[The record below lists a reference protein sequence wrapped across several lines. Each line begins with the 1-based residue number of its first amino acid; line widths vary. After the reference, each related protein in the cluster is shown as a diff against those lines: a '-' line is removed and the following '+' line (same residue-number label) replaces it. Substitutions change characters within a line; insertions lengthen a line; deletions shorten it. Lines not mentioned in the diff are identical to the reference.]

1 MNTRRITIAAL
12 SLLVLV
18 QSATFAQKKGVTSVS
33 ASVNANQG
41 ALLLDNNSQTA
52 WELEGKDL
60 QNNQFLVFT
69 LLNPG
74 DVKEIQLEA
83 KGISKEEIQKSVSI
97 FITYDPMNL
106 GEAVKYNI
114 QGNQKFF
121 LTFPPKYGAH
131 VQVTIKGNTLK
142 KPVAISEIAFVYAEN
157 ASKKQVIETAQ
168 PWMNATLPV
177 GERVELLLVAMT
189 PSDKMELIREGWGIP
204 GIPHLGIPDIKKVE
218 AVHGFSYGSGATIF
232 PQAIGMGATWNKRLV
247 ENVAKTIGDET
258 LSAGAIQA
266 WSPVLDVAQDARW
279 GRCEET
285 FGEDPILVSQIGG
298 AWIKGYQSLGL
309 MTTPKHFAI
318 HGAPLGGRDSHD
330 IGLSEREIR
339 EVHLVPFRHVIR
351 EYNCQSIMMAYS
363 DYLGVPIAKS
373 QELLKGILRE
383 EWGFNGFIVSDCGA
397 IGNLTARKHYTAVDY
412 IDAANQALAAGIAT
426 NCGDVYNNKEVI
438 AAANR
443 GELDMENLDN
453 ACRTMLSTMFR
464 KGLFENNPSKS
475 LDWNKKYT
483 GWQSPEHKEMAR
495 ESARQSIV
503 LLKNKADILPLS
515 KTVKAIAVIGP
526 GADDLQLGDY
536 TGKQAKEQLKS
547 VLTGIKEAV
556 SSQTKV
562 TYEKGCDFFY
572 TENTQIEKAVKA
584 AQQADIAVL
593 VLGDCSNSESSENM
607 KKTSG
612 ENHDFATLVLP
623 GDQQRLLEAVCA
635 TGKPIILI
643 LQAGRPYNLSYA
655 AEHCQGIL
663 VNWLP
668 GQEGGY
674 ATADVLFGEYNPAGR
689 LPMTFPRHVG
699 QVPDYYNFKTSGRRY
714 EYSDMEYYPLFPFG
728 YGLSYTKF
736 KYANLQNRVNED
748 GTLTVQAEVTNTGN
762 KAGDEVVQLYVTDMY
777 ASAKT
782 RVMELKDFERITL
795 APGETKKVSFT
806 LTPYQL
812 SLLNDQMDRVVEPG
826 EFRINV
832 GGKSPS
838 YRAGDR
844 IKDSVTYGSESEGI
858 TGKAEYPKAYAAD
871 FTLTYSG
878 IEENLIYNKKRA
890 VVKVKNTG
898 NIMDTGKA
906 QLFVNGAQTG
916 EVHHYELN
924 AGEEKTIT
932 FDLDKNEII
941 NELTFTI
948 KYKSITIKP

>member
-1 MNTRRITIAAL
+1 
-12 SLLVLV
+12 
-18 QSATFAQKKGVTSVS
+18 
-33 ASVNANQG
+33 
-41 ALLLDNNSQTA
+41 
-52 WELEGKDL
+52 
-60 QNNQFLVFT
+60 
-69 LLNPG
+69 
-74 DVKEIQLEA
+74 
-83 KGISKEEIQKSVSI
+83 
-97 FITYDPMNL
+97 
-106 GEAVKYNI
+106 
-114 QGNQKFF
+114 
-121 LTFPPKYGAH
+121 
-131 VQVTIKGNTLK
+131 
-142 KPVAISEIAFVYAEN
+142 
-157 ASKKQVIETAQ
+157 
-168 PWMNATLPV
+168 
-177 GERVELLLVAMT
+177 
-189 PSDKMELIREGWGIP
+189 
-204 GIPHLGIPDIKKVE
+204 
-218 AVHGFSYGSGATIF
+218 
-232 PQAIGMGATWNKRLV
+232 
-247 ENVAKTIGDET
+247 
-258 LSAGAIQA
+258 
-266 WSPVLDVAQDARW
+266 
-279 GRCEET
+279 
-285 FGEDPILVSQIGG
+285 
-298 AWIKGYQSLGL
+298 
-309 MTTPKHFAI
+309 
-318 HGAPLGGRDSHD
+318 
-330 IGLSEREIR
+330 
-339 EVHLVPFRHVIR
+339 
-351 EYNCQSIMMAYS
+351 
-363 DYLGVPIAKS
+363 
-373 QELLKGILRE
+373 
-383 EWGFNGFIVSDCGA
+383 
-397 IGNLTARKHYTAVDY
+397 
-412 IDAANQALAAGIAT
+412 
-426 NCGDVYNNKEVI
+426 
-438 AAANR
+438 
-443 GELDMENLDN
+443 
-453 ACRTMLSTMFR
+453 
-464 KGLFENNPSKS
+464 
-475 LDWNKKYT
+475 
-483 GWQSPEHKEMAR
+483 
-495 ESARQSIV
+495 
-503 LLKNKADILPLS
+503 
-515 KTVKAIAVIGP
+515 
-526 GADDLQLGDY
+526 
-536 TGKQAKEQLKS
+536 
-547 VLTGIKEAV
+547 
-556 SSQTKV
+556 
-562 TYEKGCDFFY
+562 
-572 TENTQIEKAVKA
+572 
-584 AQQADIAVL
+584 
-593 VLGDCSNSESSENM
+593 
-607 KKTSG
+607 
-612 ENHDFATLVLP
+612 
-623 GDQQRLLEAVCA
+623 LEAVCA
-635 TGKPIILI
+635 TGKPVILI